1 MRGADPAALEEKVKK
16 WYGEGDEGDTDVGVK
31 GHVSMILVEFVVYS
45 FNCVACVQPKLIRY
59 NSLGCSCEL
68 AEQQPVGR

>member
-1 MRGADPAALEEKVKK
+1 MPTFLFFRNKIKVDSMRGADPAALEEKVKK

-45 FNCVACVQPKLIRY
+45 FNCVACVQPKLIR
-59 NSLGCSCEL
+59 
-68 AEQQPVGR
+68 